1 MRGAESTALGIGE
14 PLFLI
19 SLVGPQGFEP
29 WTLGLKVRC
38 SARLSYRP
46 TLMGW
51 FDRFVAHAKSVWSIL
66 SGLGRRFKV
75 NGYWS
80 AALVP
85 VESLKACSVGKRRIW
100 WGGQ

>member
-1 MRGAESTALGIGE
+1 MKPSETDMQE
-14 PLFLI
+14 V
-19 SLVGPQGFEP
+19 VGPQGFEP

-46 TLMGW
+46 TLMEW
-51 FDRFVAHAKSVWSIL
+51 VRLIFAHAKSVWSIL

-75 NGYWS
+75 NGYGS
-80 AALVP
+80 AAPVP

>member
-1 MRGAESTALGIGE
+1 MKPSDTDVQEV
-14 PLFLI
+14 
-19 SLVGPQGFEP
+19 VGPQGFEP

-46 TLMGW
+46 TLMEW
-51 FDRFVAHAKSVWSIL
+51 VRLIFANAKGVWSIL

-80 AALVP
+80 DALVP
-85 VESLKACSVGKRRIW
+85 AESLKACSVGKRRIW